1 VKTGCG
7 GGFFIEK
14 KKVTWEK
21 GMNQSPNR
29 TQGAPGG
36 GGKGVGGPPPPSL
49 EVPSGFAR
57 NDPRDYKTDRTSGV
71 SHLKMASRQDELLE
85 EFESFEADLQV
96 EHILKKV
103 KKDGIRDC
111 LWRTIEG

>member
-1 VKTGCG
+1 
-7 GGFFIEK
+7 
-14 KKVTWEK
+14 
-21 GMNQSPNR
+21 MNQSPNR
-29 TQGAPGG
+29 TQGVPGG
-36 GGKGVGGPPPPSL
+36 GGGPPPPSL

-96 EHILKKV
+96 EHILKK
-103 KKDGIRDC
+103 DGIRDQGVTAFGEQLKDEHFLFMLSV
-111 LWRTIEG
+111 LWGHCESRLL

>member
-1 VKTGCG
+1 MPQEGVG
-7 GGFFIEK
+7 
-14 KKVTWEK
+14 
-21 GMNQSPNR
+21 R
-29 TQGAPGG
+29 
-36 GGKGVGGPPPPSL
+36 GVGGPPPPSL
-49 EVPSGFAR
+49 EVLSGFAR

-103 KKDGIRDC
+103 KKDGIRDQGVTAFGEQLKDEHFLFMLSV
-111 LWRTIEG
+111 LWGHCESRLL